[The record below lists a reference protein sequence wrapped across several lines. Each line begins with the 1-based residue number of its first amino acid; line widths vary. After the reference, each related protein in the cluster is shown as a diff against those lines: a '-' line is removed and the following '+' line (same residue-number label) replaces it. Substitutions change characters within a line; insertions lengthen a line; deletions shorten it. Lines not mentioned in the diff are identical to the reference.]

1 MNETTNPTSKIFTL
15 DLGNLF
21 FLAANEH
28 LRLGR
33 PEIIGF
39 DMTSIEPN
47 PLGEKDDINSPFC
60 CDALWCAFESLL
72 RSEIIETIGFVAA
85 SNARHHFSHHFS
97 HAIKDVLV
105 SEGMI
110 GAVFGVFDHV
120 EREKRQEARWFFLM
134 MLAHA
139 YKGKTMRITIEIPT
153 AAVYIKVS

>member
-21 FLAANEH
+21 FLAANER

-33 PEIIGF
+33 PESR
-39 DMTSIEPN
+39 DRESSEVEPN
-47 PLGEKDDINSPFC
+47 LFGEKDDRESPFC
-60 CDALWCAFESLL
+60 CDAVSCAFESLL
-72 RSEIIETIGFVAA
+72 RSEIIEAIGFVAV
-85 SNARHHFSHHFS
+85 SNARYHFN

-105 SEGMI
+105 SEGMK
-110 GAVFGVFDHV
+110 GAVFGAFDHV

-139 YKGKTMRITIEIPT
+139 YKGKTMQITIETPSN
-153 AAVYIKVS
+153 AVHIKVT

>member
-33 PEIIGF
+33 PESGGRE
-39 DMTSIEPN
+39 SSEVEPN
-47 PLGEKDDINSPFC
+47 PLGEKDDLESPWC
-60 CDALWCAFESLL
+60 CDAVSCAFESLL
-72 RSEIIETIGFVAA
+72 RNEIIEAVGFVAA
-85 SNARHHFSHHFS
+85 GNARYHFSHHFS

-134 MLAHA
+134 MLARA
-139 YKGKTMRITIEIPT
+139 YKGKTMQITIETPSN
-153 AAVYIKVS
+153 AVHIKVT